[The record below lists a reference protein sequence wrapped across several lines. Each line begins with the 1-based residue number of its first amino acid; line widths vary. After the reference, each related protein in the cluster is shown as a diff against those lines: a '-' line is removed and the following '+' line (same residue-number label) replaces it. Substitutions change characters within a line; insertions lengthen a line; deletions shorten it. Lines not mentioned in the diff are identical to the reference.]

1 MPDKIINSQNKKEL
15 EASQIDPPE
24 LGRVVATISGE
35 MYSGPLPDPEMLDR
49 YKNADPSFPERI
61 VKMAEKHNAADVGIK
76 KSFVFSNTIIPI
88 AGQVF
93 TFLLGIGCL
102 LTCIYLANKGL
113 AGGAIAVIVAGF
125 SPIIINALKSFRHNG
140 NEKQNQ
146 NS

>member
-1 MPDKIINSQNKKEL
+1 MELDKQNQPQSLPPDLVIH
-15 EASQIDPPE
+15 
-24 LGRVVATISGE
+24 GE
-35 MYSGPLPDPEMLDR
+35 IFKGPLPNPEILER

-61 VKMAEKHNAADVGIK
+61 VKMAEKHNADDVGIK
-76 KSFVFSNTIIPI
+76 RSFVFSNIIIPI

-125 SPIIINALKSFRHNG
+125 SPIIINALKSF
-140 NEKQNQ
+140 KQNGHGKKNQ
-146 NS
+146 DS